1 MNDLRSANLNGKTV
15 ALRCDLNVP
24 TDSLGN
30 VADDTRL
37 LAALPTLEY
46 IAAAGAKVL
55 LFAHFKRPK
64 GSSDPTM
71 SLQRLGPVLSAH
83 LGRRV
88 EFATDCIGAPVIDAL
103 SRIHVGEVVLAEN
116 VRFHPGELE
125 NDPTFAQALAAP
137 ADVYVN
143 DAFGAAHRSHASVV
157 GLANLLPAYP
167 GFLLRSE
174 VETLTSR
181 LEDPKRPLVAV
192 IGGAKISTKLGV
204 VCALLDKVDTLLV
217 GGGMANTFLASQGHN
232 MQQSLVEAQM
242 VTQACDIMNLAKS
255 KGVHIALPTDGVMGS
270 DTSEDP
276 LIETHQVTRIPV
288 AWAMFDIGPITAD
301 HFSTYLAEAGTVVWN
316 GPMGMAERPAFAKGT
331 IKIAQ
336 AVSTSSG
343 YSIVGGGDSVAALK
357 KTGLLDSI
365 DHVSTGCGASLE
377 LLEGKLLPGIAALT

>member
-1 MNDLRSANLNGKTV
+1 MNDLRSANLKGKIV

-24 TDSLGN
+24 TDSLGS
-30 VADDTRL
+30 VTDDTRI

-46 IAAAGAKVL
+46 IAAAEAKVL

-64 GSSDPTM
+64 GCIDPTM
-71 SLQRLGPVLSAH
+71 SLQGLGTVISAH

-88 EFATDCIGAPVIDAL
+88 EFATDCIGAPVMDAL
-103 SRIHVGEVVLAEN
+103 RRIQVGEVVLAEN
-116 VRFHPGELE
+116 VRFHSGEIE
-125 NDPTFAQALAAP
+125 NDPKFAQALAAP

-174 VETLTSR
+174 VEILTTR

-204 VCALLDKVDTLLV
+204 VCALLDKVDALLV

-232 MQQSLVEAQM
+232 MQQSLMEAQM
-242 VTQACDIMNLAKS
+242 VTEARDIMDLAKF

-270 DTSEDP
+270 DTSDDP

-288 AWAMFDIGPITAD
+288 GWAMFDIGPISAD

-357 KTGLLDSI
+357 KTGLLDSV
-365 DHVSTGCGASLE
+365 DHVSTGGGASLE
-377 LLEGKLLPGIAALT
+377 LLEGKLLPGLAALE